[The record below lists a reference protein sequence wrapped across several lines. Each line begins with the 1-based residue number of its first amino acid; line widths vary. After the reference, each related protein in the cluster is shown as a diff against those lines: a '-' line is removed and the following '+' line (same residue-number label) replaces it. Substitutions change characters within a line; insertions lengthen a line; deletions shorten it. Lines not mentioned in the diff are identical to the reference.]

1 MLPKLEIILSIYLK
15 IDIYLLL
22 KYIFILHSGGPILKI
37 LITDGLSQEGLDL
50 FAKHSQISLDV
61 RKKTERDELKSI
73 INNYQG
79 VIIRSATKI
88 DKEIIDLLDCN
99 FKLIGRAG
107 IGVDNV
113 DVSEASKKGI
123 IVMNTPSANAIT
135 TAEHTIALLLSL
147 ARNTP
152 QAFLSM
158 KEKKWER
165 SSFQGRELFGKTFG
179 LIGLGNIGRLVAERA
194 IGLKMK
200 VIAHDPFISKDTDL
214 NMPIDLVDMEDVFR
228 NSDVISVHTPLT
240 EGTKDLISK
249 GSIDMMK
256 DGVMII
262 NCARGGIINE
272 LDIAE
277 AIKSGKVGGA
287 AIDVFEPEPP
297 DFTSPIFRL
306 DKNMVFTPHLGAS
319 TKEAQTKVGIAMAEQ
334 VIEYATNGVVMN
346 AVNMP
351 SMNLEVLSKIQ
362 PYVELSEKLG
372 KFMGQICKTGI
383 KKINVKYSGLVTE
396 NDLNPLTMSV
406 LKGYLSPIMDAPV
419 TFVNA
424 PLIAEERGIEI
435 TETKESSISDFTSLI
450 TVKII
455 DENSEYHLSGSIFGK
470 KEPRFT
476 SFNSRKIDVIPDG
489 NILIIEN
496 DDKPGVIG
504 LLGNSLGKKDI
515 NINRLYLSNPQDKG
529 SKFALSFISVDSPVT
544 QDTLEYIANM
554 DEVNSIEQVI
564 LD

>member
-1 MLPKLEIILSIYLK
+1 M
-15 IDIYLLL
+15 
-22 KYIFILHSGGPILKI
+22 KI

-88 DKEIIDLLDCN
+88 DKEIIDLLDSN

-240 EGTKDLISK
+240 EGTKNLISK
-249 GSIDMMK
+249 GSIDIMK

-297 DFTSPIFRL
+297 DFTSPIFRFVVSL
-306 DKNMVFTPHLGAS
+306 SVNVVTPPSVDLLLIVYVSVPLWAVVILVFISS
-319 TKEAQTKVGIAMAEQ
+319 TLSNS
-334 VIEYATNGVVMN
+334 TN
-346 AVNMP
+346 VN
-351 SMNLEVLSKIQ
+351 SW
-362 PYVELSEKLG
+362 
-372 KFMGQICKTGI
+372 
-383 KKINVKYSGLVTE
+383 
-396 NDLNPLTMSV
+396 LT
-406 LKGYLSPIMDAPV
+406 L
-419 TFVNA
+419 
-424 PLIAEERGIEI
+424 
-435 TETKESSISDFTSLI
+435 
-450 TVKII
+450 
-455 DENSEYHLSGSIFGK
+455 
-470 KEPRFT
+470 RFT
-476 SFNSRKIDVIPDG
+476 SSLIVI
-489 NILIIEN
+489 E
-496 DDKPGVIG
+496 
-504 LLGNSLGKKDI
+504 
-515 NINRLYLSNPQDKG
+515 RL
-529 SKFALSFISVDSPVT
+529 V
-544 QDTLEYIANM
+544 
-554 DEVNSIEQVI
+554 
-564 LD
+564 

>member
-1 MLPKLEIILSIYLK
+1 
-15 IDIYLLL
+15 
-22 KYIFILHSGGPILKI
+22 
-37 LITDGLSQEGLDL
+37 
-50 FAKHSQISLDV
+50 
-61 RKKTERDELKSI
+61 
-73 INNYQG
+73 
-79 VIIRSATKI
+79 
-88 DKEIIDLLDCN
+88 
-99 FKLIGRAG
+99 
-107 IGVDNV
+107 
-113 DVSEASKKGI
+113 
-123 IVMNTPSANAIT
+123 
-135 TAEHTIALLLSL
+135 
-147 ARNTP
+147 
-152 QAFLSM
+152 
-158 KEKKWER
+158 
-165 SSFQGRELFGKTFG
+165 
-179 LIGLGNIGRLVAERA
+179 
-194 IGLKMK
+194 MK

-450 TVKII
+450 TVKI
-455 DENSEYHLSGSIFGK
+455 
-470 KEPRFT
+470 
-476 SFNSRKIDVIPDG
+476 
-489 NILIIEN
+489 
-496 DDKPGVIG
+496 
-504 LLGNSLGKKDI
+504 
-515 NINRLYLSNPQDKG
+515 
-529 SKFALSFISVDSPVT
+529 
-544 QDTLEYIANM
+544 
-554 DEVNSIEQVI
+554 
-564 LD
+564 

>member
-1 MLPKLEIILSIYLK
+1 M
-15 IDIYLLL
+15 
-22 KYIFILHSGGPILKI
+22 KI

-50 FAKHSQISLDV
+50 FANHSQISLDV
-61 RKKTERDELKSI
+61 RKKTEREELKNI

-88 DKEIIDLLDCN
+88 DKEIIELLDN
-99 FKLIGRAG
+99 DFKLIGRAG

-179 LIGLGNIGRLVAERA
+179 LIGLGNIGRLVADRA

-249 GSIDMMK
+249 GSIDIMK
-256 DGVMII
+256 DGVLII
-262 NCARGGIINE
+262 NCARGGIVNE
-272 LDIAE
+272 SDIADG
-277 AIKSGKVGGA
+277 IKSGKVGGA

-297 DFTSPIFRL
+297 DFTSPIFNP
-306 DKNMVFTPHLGAS
+306 DKNIVLTPHLGAS

-372 KFMGQICKTGI
+372 NFMGQVCKAGI
-383 KKINVKYSGLVTE
+383 KEINVKYSGLVTE

-435 TETKESSISDFTSLI
+435 TETKESSTSDFTSLI

>member
-1 MLPKLEIILSIYLK
+1 
-15 IDIYLLL
+15 LL

-61 RKKTERDELKSI
+61 RKKTEREELKSI

-88 DKEIIDLLDCN
+88 DKEIIDLLDSN

>member
-1 MLPKLEIILSIYLK
+1 MKT
-15 IDIYLLL
+15 
-22 KYIFILHSGGPILKI
+22 FILHSGGLILKI

-61 RKKTERDELKSI
+61 RKKTEREELKSI

-88 DKEIIDLLDCN
+88 DKEIIDLLDSN

-396 NDLNPLTMSV
+396 NDLSPLTMSV

>member
-1 MLPKLEIILSIYLK
+1 M
-15 IDIYLLL
+15 L

-50 FAKHSQISLDV
+50 FANHSQISLDV
-61 RKKTERDELKSI
+61 RKKTEREELKTI

-88 DKEIIDLLDCN
+88 DKEIIDLLDN
-99 FKLIGRAG
+99 DFKLIGRAG

-135 TAEHTIALLLSL
+135 TAEHTVALLLSL

-158 KEKKWER
+158 KERKWER

-179 LIGLGNIGRLVAERA
+179 LIGLGNIGRLVADRA

-249 GSIDMMK
+249 GSIDIMK
-256 DGVMII
+256 DGVLII
-262 NCARGGIINE
+262 NCARGGIVNE
-272 LDIAE
+272 SDIADG
-277 AIKSGKVGGA
+277 IKSGKVGGA

-297 DFTSPIFRL
+297 DFTSPIFKL
-306 DKNMVFTPHLGAS
+306 DKNIVFTPHLGAS

-372 KFMGQICKTGI
+372 KFMGQVCKTGI
-383 KKINVKYSGLVTE
+383 KEINVKYSGLVTE

-424 PLIAEERGIEI
+424 PIIAEERGIEI
-435 TETKESSISDFTSLI
+435 TETKESSTSDFTSLI

>member
-1 MLPKLEIILSIYLK
+1 M
-15 IDIYLLL
+15 L
-22 KYIFILHSGGPILKI
+22 KYIFILHPGGPYLKI
-37 LITDGLSQEGLDL
+37 LITDGLSKEGLDL
-50 FAKHSQISLDV
+50 FENHPEISVDV
-61 RKKTERDELKSI
+61 RKKTDREELKSI
-73 INNYQG
+73 INNYQA

-88 DKEIIDLLDCN
+88 DKEIIDILDDN

-123 IVMNTPSANAIT
+123 VVMNTPSANAIT
-135 TAEHTIALLLSL
+135 TAEHTIALLFSL

-152 QAFLSM
+152 QAFASM

-165 SSFQGRELFGKTFG
+165 SNFQGKELYGKTFG

-214 NMPIDLVDMEDVFR
+214 NMPVDLVDMEDIFK

-240 EGTKDLISK
+240 QGTKNLISK
-249 GSIDMMK
+249 GSIDVMK
-256 DGVMII
+256 DGVLII
-262 NCARGGIINE
+262 NCARGGIVNE
-272 LDIAE
+272 NDVAD
-277 AIKSGKVGGA
+277 AIKAGKIGGLG
-287 AIDVFEPEPP
+287 IDVYDPEPP
-297 DFTSPIFRL
+297 DFSSPIFEMEE
-306 DKNMVFTPHLGAS
+306 NVVFTPHLGAS

-334 VIEYATNGVVMN
+334 VIEFAKNNVVLN

-362 PYVELSEKLG
+362 PFVELSEKLG
-372 KFMGQICKTGI
+372 KFMGQICKTGV
-383 KKINVKYSGLVTE
+383 KKINVKYSGAITE
-396 NDLNPLTMSV
+396 GDVKPLTMSV
-406 LKGYLSPIMDAPV
+406 LKGYLTPIMDAPI

-424 PLIAEERGIEI
+424 PLIADDRGIEI
-435 TETKESSISDFTSLI
+435 IETKESSSSDFSSLI
-450 TVKII
+450 SVEIT
-455 DENSEYHLSGSIFGK
+455 SESGEYFISGSTFGK

-476 SFNSRKIDVIPDG
+476 KFNNHVVDIIPEG
-489 NILIIEN
+489 NILMIEN

-504 LLGNSLGKKDI
+504 LLGNSLGKKNI
-515 NINRLYLSNPQDKG
+515 NINRLYLSNQKNGNSD
-529 SKFALSFISVDSPVT
+529 SALAFISVDSPVS

-554 DEVNSIEQVI
+554 DEVNSVEQVI

>member
-1 MLPKLEIILSIYLK
+1 M
-15 IDIYLLL
+15 
-22 KYIFILHSGGPILKI
+22 KI

-50 FAKHSQISLDV
+50 FANHSQISLDV
-61 RKKTERDELKSI
+61 RKKTEREELKTI

-88 DKEIIDLLDCN
+88 DKEIIDLLDNN

-179 LIGLGNIGRLVAERA
+179 LIGLGNIGRLVADRA

-249 GSIDMMK
+249 ESIDIMK
-256 DGVMII
+256 DGVLII
-262 NCARGGIINE
+262 NCARGGIVNE
-272 LDIAE
+272 SDIADG
-277 AIKSGKVGGA
+277 IKSGKVGGA

-297 DFTSPIFRL
+297 DFTSSIFKL
-306 DKNMVFTPHLGAS
+306 DNNIVFTPHLGAS

-351 SMNLEVLSKIQ
+351 SMNLELLSKIQ

-372 KFMGQICKTGI
+372 QFMGQVCKAGI
-383 KKINVKYSGLVTE
+383 KEINVKYSGLVTE

-435 TETKESSISDFTSLI
+435 TETKESSSSDFTSLI

-455 DENSEYHLSGSIFGK
+455 DENSEYLLSGSIFGK

-476 SFNSRKIDVIPDG
+476 SFNSRKIDVIPNG

>member
-1 MLPKLEIILSIYLK
+1 M
-15 IDIYLLL
+15 L
-22 KYIFILHSGGPILKI
+22 KYIFILHSRGPIFKI

-50 FAKHSQISLDV
+50 FANYSQISLDV
-61 RKKTERDELKSI
+61 RKKTEREELKTI

-88 DKEIIDLLDCN
+88 DKEIIDLLDN
-99 FKLIGRAG
+99 DFKLIGRAG

-179 LIGLGNIGRLVAERA
+179 LIGLGNIGRLVADRA

-249 GSIDMMK
+249 GSIDIMK

-262 NCARGGIINE
+262 NCARGGIVNE
-272 LDIAE
+272 SDIAD

-297 DFTSPIFRL
+297 DFTSPIFKL
-306 DKNMVFTPHLGAS
+306 DKNIVFTPHLGAS

-372 KFMGQICKTGI
+372 KFMGQVCKTGI
-383 KKINVKYSGLVTE
+383 KEINVKYSGLVTE

-435 TETKESSISDFTSLI
+435 TETKESSTSDFTSLI

>member
-1 MLPKLEIILSIYLK
+1 M
-15 IDIYLLL
+15 
-22 KYIFILHSGGPILKI
+22 KI

-88 DKEIIDLLDCN
+88 DKEIIDLLDSN

-152 QAFLSM
+152 QACLSM

-544 QDTLEYIANM
+544 QDTLEYIAYM

>member
-1 MLPKLEIILSIYLK
+1 
-15 IDIYLLL
+15 
-22 KYIFILHSGGPILKI
+22 
-37 LITDGLSQEGLDL
+37 
-50 FAKHSQISLDV
+50 
-61 RKKTERDELKSI
+61 
-73 INNYQG
+73 
-79 VIIRSATKI
+79 
-88 DKEIIDLLDCN
+88 
-99 FKLIGRAG
+99 
-107 IGVDNV
+107 
-113 DVSEASKKGI
+113 
-123 IVMNTPSANAIT
+123 
-135 TAEHTIALLLSL
+135 
-147 ARNTP
+147 
-152 QAFLSM
+152 
-158 KEKKWER
+158 
-165 SSFQGRELFGKTFG
+165 
-179 LIGLGNIGRLVAERA
+179 
-194 IGLKMK
+194 MK

-476 SFNSRKIDVIPDG
+476 SFNSRKIDVIP
-489 NILIIEN
+489 
-496 DDKPGVIG
+496 
-504 LLGNSLGKKDI
+504 
-515 NINRLYLSNPQDKG
+515 
-529 SKFALSFISVDSPVT
+529 SKATKTGPPNF
-544 QDTLEYIANM
+544 
-554 DEVNSIEQVI
+554 
-564 LD
+564 